1 MAYLYYIC
9 TEGTEETEVA
19 LSLKDTVKQMAHK
32 GEALSL

>member
-1 MAYLYYIC
+1 MG
-9 TEGTEETEVA
+9 GTEETEVA